1 MVFLLGLFYGVFS
14 AGSSPATA
22 TSMSC
27 SPGIAGNAANVVA
40 ITSTIVTAIAYPL
53 YTTIAKATVATI
65 TVATIVTTAITATC
79 ISKPCIYEPIPGQQ
93 PIAPLSQQHTT
104 SKT

>member
-53 YTTIAKATVATI
+53 YTTIAKATIMAITSTTI
-65 TVATIVTTAITATC
+65 TTTTITTSYT
-79 ISKPCIYEPIPGQQ
+79 SKPCTYRPIPSQQ
-93 PIAPLSQQHTT
+93 PIAT
-104 SKT
+104 KT